1 MFISKGFIQAYKPQP
16 PQSPIKSSSNPYSIQ
31 ISSKN
36 AHSFHIFPQL
46 SGFHQTKKSPLNH
59 QPCQKYHIPMMSY
72 PKNDQQS
79 INPHDPSQPRHL
91 RRRAAPPPPGPSK
104 RPRGLGRVG
113 APPGDLHDLET
124 RYGEWTQPWDFNGI
138 FLISW
143 DISTITM
150 VI

>member
-1 MFISKGFIQAYKPQP
+1 MVDAYCTYDIHTIHYIYLVKAKGARKYKGCLYLRV
-16 PQSPIKSSSNPYSIQ
+16 SSRPTNP
-31 ISSKN
+31 N
-36 AHSFHIFPQL
+36 RPNH
-46 SGFHQTKKSPLNH
+46 PLNH